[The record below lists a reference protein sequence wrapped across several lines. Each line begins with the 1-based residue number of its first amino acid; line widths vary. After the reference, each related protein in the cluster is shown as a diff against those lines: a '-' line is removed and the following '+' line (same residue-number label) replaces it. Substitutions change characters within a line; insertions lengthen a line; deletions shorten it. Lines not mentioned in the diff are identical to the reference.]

1 MDSPRTP
8 RPGILRPMLAALL
21 PIAAGAV
28 QWVFWDTLKPFAY
41 LLLYPTIFFAP
52 MIGGLWAGIAATM
65 MSTLIAWFVFLPP
78 YLSFRMEQSGSIQSL
93 ALFAF
98 MGLVFCIFHER
109 MSRLKR
115 KQMVREGEQRFSIMF
130 RDAPVALIGLQRN
143 DGRIIEVSEAFER
156 MFGYA
161 RNEIVGRTAAELNL
175 WVDADVLGA
184 TQPKPGSAQHKEIGY
199 RSKSGEVRDAAISTI
214 HIEMEARAVL
224 LVMLS
229 DTTERKRAEEALQQS
244 EDRFRILVESGI
256 QGLLVANEQ
265 GQIVLTSR
273 ALETMFGY
281 QPKELVGQTIECL
294 LPERVRAHHVGDRAA
309 FARRPEVRT
318 MGAGRDLLGLRK
330 DGSEFPV
337 EVGLGPIRFG
347 GQSLVLATVADISA
361 RKRAEAA
368 LIRSEAQLRRFVE
381 QAPVSIAMF
390 DRNMHYI
397 VTSRRWVSEYGR
409 GRQDLTGLCH
419 YDVHPDLP
427 AHWHEVHR
435 RGLDGEM
442 LENADDQWIQS
453 DGTHN
458 WLRWAVHPWR
468 DHNDEVGGII
478 IFAEDISARRLAE
491 EQIHR
496 LNAELEQR
504 VAERT
509 TELRAANRELEA
521 FTYAVAHDLRAPLRA
536 MNGFSMALKEDYPG
550 LFVSDA
556 AACLDEIIEGS
567 RRMSEL
573 IDGLLALSRSTQ
585 GKLERQVV
593 DLTAI
598 ARRICSELA
607 RSEPQR
613 KVRWEIEDALAAR
626 GDPRMLEV
634 VLYNLLGNA
643 WKYTARTTDARIKML
658 TTVEDDERHFCVDD
672 NGAGFDMSYANK
684 LFVPFQR
691 LHRRDEFP
699 GIGIGLA
706 TVQRIIHRHGGH
718 IYAHG
723 TPGKGAHFC
732 FTIESSRTTQSRD
745 AYA

>member
-1 MDSPRTP
+1 M
-8 RPGILRPMLAALL
+8 
-21 PIAAGAV
+21 
-28 QWVFWDTLKPFAY
+28 QWIFWDALKPYAY
-41 LLLYPTIFFAP
+41 ILLYPTIFFAP

-65 MSTLIAWFVFLPP
+65 MSTLIVWFVFLPP
-78 YLSFRMEQSGSIQSL
+78 YLSFRLAESGPIQSL
-93 ALFAF
+93 VLFAV
-98 MGLVFCIFHER
+98 MGIVFSIFHER

-115 KQMVREGEQRFSIMF
+115 RQIMREGEQRFSIMF
-130 RDAPVALIGLQRN
+130 RDAPVALIGFQRH

-156 MFGYA
+156 MVGYA
-161 RNEIVGRTAAELNL
+161 RNEIVGRTNAELDL
-175 WVDADVLGA
+175 WGEADLLDAARPKAGT
-184 TQPKPGSAQHKEIGY
+184 TQHREIGY
-199 RSKSGEVRDAAISTI
+199 RRKSGEVRDAAVSVIQ
-214 HIEMEARAVL
+214 IEMEGRAVF

-229 DTTERKRAEEALQQS
+229 DTTERKRAEAELQQS

-256 QGLLVANEQ
+256 QGLLVVNEQ

-294 LPERVRAHHVGDRAA
+294 LPERVRTHHVGERAA
-309 FARRPEVRT
+309 FARQPAVRT
-318 MGAGRDLLGLRK
+318 MGAGRDLLGRRK

-347 GQSLVLATVADISA
+347 EQSLVLATVVDISA

-368 LIRSEAQLRRFVE
+368 LIRSEEQLRRFVE

-390 DRNMHYI
+390 DRNMNYI

-409 GRQDLTGLCH
+409 GHQDLVGLCH

-427 AHWHEVHR
+427 ASWHEIHR
-435 RGLDGEM
+435 RGLDGET
-442 LENADDQWIQS
+442 LENDDDQWTQN

-491 EQIHR
+491 EQIRR

-536 MNGFSMALKEDYPG
+536 MNGFSTALKEDYPG
-550 LFVSDA
+550 LLVGDA
-556 AACLDEIIEGS
+556 AECLDEIVEGS

-585 GKLERQVV
+585 GELERQVV

-613 KVRWEIEDALAAR
+613 NVRWEIEDALAVR
-626 GDPRMLEV
+626 GDRRMLEV

-643 WKYTARTTDARIKML
+643 WKYTAQTTSARITML

-672 NGAGFDMSYANK
+672 NGAGFDMNYADK

-723 TPGKGAHFC
+723 VPGKGAHFC
-732 FTIESSRTTQSRD
+732 FTIESSDITKSRD
-745 AYA
+745 SYA